1 MMPDTEKT
9 FHKFQ
14 LSYIFLCILLRA
26 EPYVSTFVCRLQV
39 IYRYTGELCPGGT
52 NDTASRERTEEG
64 GNGHNEDISLGFI
77 EFTGLRKSGHTV
89 GTF

>member
-1 MMPDTEKT
+1 M
-9 FHKFQ
+9 
-14 LSYIFLCILLRA
+14 
-26 EPYVSTFVCRLQV
+26 